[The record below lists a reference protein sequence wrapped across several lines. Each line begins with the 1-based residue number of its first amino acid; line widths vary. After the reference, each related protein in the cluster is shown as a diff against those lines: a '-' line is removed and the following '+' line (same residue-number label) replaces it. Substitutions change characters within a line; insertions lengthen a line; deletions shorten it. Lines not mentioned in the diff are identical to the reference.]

1 MFTPVSTTTERLG
14 VSAMNDIDILNDVQH
29 RVTKLIAELLEQ
41 HGESASLCI
50 PAVLLKT
57 TLQIYQ
63 HTLPSDDEVRDV
75 INVSLDTLKDLP
87 PLVTKRVLH

>member
-1 MFTPVSTTTERLG
+1 MFTTVSTSTERLG
-14 VSAMNDIDILNDVQH
+14 VSAMNDHDILNDIQH
-29 RVTKLIAELLEQ
+29 QVNTLIAELLDK
-41 HGESASLCI
+41 HGTEASLCI

-87 PLVTKRVLH
+87 PLIPKATLH

>member
-1 MFTPVSTTTERLG
+1 MNNDKLLNEMQTRVS
-14 VSAMNDIDILNDVQH
+14 
-29 RVTKLIAELLEQ
+29 KLITEILDK
-41 HGESASLCI
+41 HGTEASLCI

-75 INVSLDTLKDLP
+75 INVSLDSLKDLP
-87 PLVTKRVLH
+87 PLVNKRTLH

>member
-1 MFTPVSTTTERLG
+1 
-14 VSAMNDIDILNDVQH
+14 MNDSNEILNDIQN
-29 RVTKLIAELLEQ
+29 RVSALIAELLEH
-41 HGESASLCI
+41 HGEAASLCI

-63 HTLPSDDEVRDV
+63 YTLPSDDEVRDV

-87 PLVTKRVLH
+87 PLVNKRTLH

>member
-1 MFTPVSTTTERLG
+1 
-14 VSAMNDIDILNDVQH
+14 MNSEEVLRDIEVQI
-29 RVTKLIAELLEQ
+29 TKLIAELLDK
-41 HGESASLCI
+41 HGSEASLCI

>member
-1 MFTPVSTTTERLG
+1 MMCTVVLMIGEIN
-14 VSAMNDIDILNDVQH
+14 MNDVEILNDIQH

-41 HGESASLCI
+41 HGEAASLCI

-63 HTLPSDDEVRDV
+63 HTLPNDDEVRDV
-75 INVSLDTLKDLP
+75 INLSLESLKDLP
-87 PLVTKRVLH
+87 PLIPKTTLH

>member
-41 HGESASLCI
+41 HGEAASLCI

-63 HTLPSDDEVRDV
+63 HTLPSDDEVRYV

>member
-1 MFTPVSTTTERLG
+1 
-14 VSAMNDIDILNDVQH
+14 MNSEEVLRDIEVQI
-29 RVTKLIAELLEQ
+29 TKLIAELLDK
-41 HGESASLCI
+41 HGSEASLCI

-63 HTLPSDDEVRDV
+63 HTLPNDDEVRDV

>member
-1 MFTPVSTTTERLG
+1 MNNGKLLNEIQTRVS
-14 VSAMNDIDILNDVQH
+14 
-29 RVTKLIAELLEQ
+29 KLITEILDK
-41 HGESASLCI
+41 HGTEASLCI

-75 INVSLDTLKDLP
+75 INVSLDSLKDLP
-87 PLVTKRVLH
+87 PLVNKRTLH

>member
-14 VSAMNDIDILNDVQH
+14 VSAMNDHDILNDVQH

-41 HGESASLCI
+41 HGEAASLCI

-87 PLVTKRVLH
+87 PLVTIRGLH

>member
-1 MFTPVSTTTERLG
+1 MNNDKLLNEIQTRVS
-14 VSAMNDIDILNDVQH
+14 
-29 RVTKLIAELLEQ
+29 KLITEILDK
-41 HGESASLCI
+41 HGTEASLCI

-75 INVSLDTLKDLP
+75 INVSLDSLKDLP
-87 PLVTKRVLH
+87 PLVNKRTLH

>member
-14 VSAMNDIDILNDVQH
+14 VSAMNDIDILNDIQH

-41 HGESASLCI
+41 HGEAASLCI